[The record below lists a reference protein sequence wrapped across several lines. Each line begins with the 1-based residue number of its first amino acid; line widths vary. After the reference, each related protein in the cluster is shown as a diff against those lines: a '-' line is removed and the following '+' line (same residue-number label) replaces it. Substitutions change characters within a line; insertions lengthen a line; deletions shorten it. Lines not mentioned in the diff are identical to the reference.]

1 MARRP
6 NYGIDSPGIVAGLLI
21 AGTLC
26 FASAQIF
33 PRIFQIHARW
43 LAWIPAA
50 YFLAAACGML
60 VYSKR
65 GKLRHRDRILDSIS
79 WRGDERV
86 LDVGCGRGLLLIGAA
101 HHLHSGTAIGLD
113 RWVPGAVSGNRPAAV
128 IENAEIDGV
137 ARKVTLANGDARQ
150 LPFPDHAFD
159 AVISNY
165 LLHEVNTAA
174 EREQIALEIVR
185 VLKPGGHIAIAD
197 FIFTNECAQLLTCA
211 GMQNVRRSR
220 LGGLNFWAGAIFSFG
235 STQNYVV
242 TGQKPAAAPPLN

>member
-6 NYGIDSPGIVAGLLI
+6 NYGIDSPGIIAGLLI
-21 AGTLC
+21 AAALC
-26 FASAQIF
+26 IASAQIF
-33 PRIFQIHARW
+33 PRMFHTSVHW
-43 LAWIPAA
+43 LAWIPGA

-60 VYSKR
+60 AYSKR

-101 HHLHSGTAIGLD
+101 RHLHSGAAVGLD
-113 RWVPGAVSGNRPAAV
+113 WWVPGAVSGNRPAAV
-128 IENAEIDGV
+128 IENAEIEEV
-137 ARKVTLANGDARQ
+137 AGKVALANGDARQ
-150 LPFPDHAFD
+150 LPFPNHAFD

-174 EREQIALEIVR
+174 EREQIALEILR

-220 LGGLNFWAGAIFSFG
+220 LGGLNFWAGAILSFG
-235 STQNYVV
+235 STQNYLV
-242 TGQKPAAAPPLN
+242 TGEKPATAPRPR